1 MIGLCEFDPNWFE
14 EIPGT
19 NRPGLLCNQGI
30 EFFSSSSPSS
40 RSRFI
45 SVFSSPLVKKL
56 HYRFY
61 PIARSRGG
69 HKFHC
74 DHRSSQVIFLL
85 FEASFLFR
93 PNEIV
98 RFVPFFAPKLSFIQ
112 TSASLTNFASFLFL
126 FFFSIILR
134 INWIQLRRREVEKV
148 LWTDKGRRKDRKL
161 WNFKEVKNLLWWVK
175 KVRQVPSAY

>member
-1 MIGLCEFDPNWFE
+1 MACANSIQTDSKKFREQIGPACFVTKESN
-14 EIPGT
+14 
-19 NRPGLLCNQGI
+19 
-30 EFFSSSSPSS
+30 FSPLPRQVVDRASS
-40 RSRFI
+40 RSNV

-134 INWIQLRRREVEKV
+134 IN
-148 LWTDKGRRKDRKL
+148 
-161 WNFKEVKNLLWWVK
+161 
-175 KVRQVPSAY
+175 